1 MEVDGRKKFSI
12 FVFTP
17 VSSSPEMYWSYIDKD
32 DEGRVNNVL
41 LEPRFNPE
49 SDAVVAIHI
58 SSNGSSSRL
67 PWNEMRDMHVGSMN
81 ERYKILY
88 ADPDTLNTA
97 YRVLREIL
105 LHHQDHSLKGK
116 AWAIT
121 TRSGVDWA
129 YELWVRRIDHT
140 QQVRAGIIAISE
152 DGDNDVIITAQWL
165 RKNLPKELDE
175 VRSDSLF
182 VIFNE
187 VVESF
192 KWAE

>member
-1 MEVDGRKKFSI
+1 
-12 FVFTP
+12 
-17 VSSSPEMYWSYIDKD
+17 
-32 DEGRVNNVL
+32 
-41 LEPRFNPE
+41 
-49 SDAVVAIHI
+49 
-58 SSNGSSSRL
+58 
-67 PWNEMRDMHVGSMN
+67 MN

-105 LHHQDHSLKGK
+105 LQHQDHSLKGK

-121 TRSGVDWA
+121 TRGGVDWA
-129 YELWVRRIDHT
+129 YELWVRRIEHT
-140 QQVRAGIIAISE
+140 QQVRAGISAIAE

-165 RKNLPKELDE
+165 RKHLPKELDE
-175 VRSDSLF
+175 VRSDSVF